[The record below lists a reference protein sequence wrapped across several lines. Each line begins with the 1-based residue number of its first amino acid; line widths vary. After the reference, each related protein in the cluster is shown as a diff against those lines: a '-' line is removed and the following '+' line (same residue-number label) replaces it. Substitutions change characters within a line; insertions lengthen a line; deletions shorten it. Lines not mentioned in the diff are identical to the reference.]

1 MTSESFWKMELTLW
15 LWGIGGLNCAPE
27 RVRVFWR
34 IVIFQDCNGHFSRLI
49 SCADFDRSSCQE
61 EISGT
66 SSKVSKNP

>member
-1 MTSESFWKMELTLW
+1 MLLRGEMDE
-15 LWGIGGLNCAPE
+15 
-27 RVRVFWR
+27 
-34 IVIFQDCNGHFSRLI
+34 NGHFSRLI